1 MNAKL
6 KLFCLI
12 FVVCTLTYLCKKS
25 KSVESELFMSNVEA
39 LASGEKSG
47 DIIRCNGI
55 GSLDCPQ
62 TKSKVYRI
70 WYQ

>member
-6 KLFCLI
+6 KLFCLF

-39 LASGEKSG
+39 LAGGENG
-47 DIIRCNGI
+47 DISCYGI
-55 GSLDCPQ
+55 GSLDCPL
-62 TKSKVYRI
+62 TKSKAYRI
-70 WYQ
+70 WDQ

>member
-1 MNAKL
+1 MNEKL

-39 LASGEKSG
+39 LAGGENG
-47 DIIRCNGI
+47 DISCYGI
-55 GSLDCPQ
+55 GSLDCPRTQ
-62 TKSKVYRI
+62 SKAYRI

>member
-6 KLFCLI
+6 KLFCLF
-12 FVVCTLTYLCKKS
+12 FVVCTLTYLYKKS

-39 LASGEKSG
+39 LASGENG
-47 DIIRCNGI
+47 GIIRCNGI

-62 TKSKVYRI
+62 TQSKAYRI

>member
-12 FVVCTLTYLCKKS
+12 FVVCTLTCLYKKS

-39 LASGEKSG
+39 LATGENGEAS
-47 DIIRCNGI
+47 CYGI

-62 TKSKVYRI
+62 EHRKVYFI
-70 WYQ
+70 W

>member
-39 LASGEKSG
+39 LATGENG
-47 DIIRCNGI
+47 DISCYGI

-62 TKSKVYRI
+62 TQSKAYRI

>member
-12 FVVCTLTYLCKKS
+12 FVVCTLTYLYRKS

-39 LASGEKSG
+39 LATGENGEAS
-47 DIIRCNGI
+47 CYGI

-62 TKSKVYRI
+62 EHRKVYFI
-70 WYQ
+70 W

>member
-12 FVVCTLTYLCKKS
+12 FVVCTLTYLYRKS

-39 LASGEKSG
+39 LASGENG
-47 DIIRCNGI
+47 GIIRCNGI

-62 TKSKVYRI
+62 TQSKAYRI

>member
-12 FVVCTLTYLCKKS
+12 FVVCTLTYLYKKS

-39 LASGEKSG
+39 LATGENGEAS
-47 DIIRCNGI
+47 CYGI
-55 GSLDCPQ
+55 GSLD
-62 TKSKVYRI
+62 
-70 WYQ
+70 

>member
-12 FVVCTLTYLCKKS
+12 FVVCTLTYVYKKS

-39 LASGEKSG
+39 LASGENG
-47 DIIRCNGI
+47 GIIRCNGI

-62 TKSKVYRI
+62 EHRKVYFI
-70 WYQ
+70 W